1 MIRRSFADLADR
13 QVHYRRAGE
22 GRPLLMIHASPGS
35 SKQLEGKIARL
46 AKTRSLIAPD
56 TPGNGDSTPLPIEAP
71 QIGDYAAA
79 LLPFLD
85 AIGIERCDVYGTHT
99 GANIGLELAIR
110 YPARVRRLILDG
122 VGLYPPA
129 ERRRMLEH
137 YAHPFEPD
145 LTGSQFL
152 KAFMFCRDQYVFWPW
167 FDTSREG
174 RRDGGL
180 PAPEV
185 LHDWV
190 LEVAK
195 ATRTYHLGYRAAFAY
210 PAAERL
216 PKLER
221 PLLLMASQ
229 SDPLFD
235 HTRQAAA
242 LLPGTKFAPLGHG
255 AEPTFAEAF
264 AATVESFLDEME
276 PA

>member
-1 MIRRSFADLADR
+1 MIRRGFADLPDR

-22 GRPLLMIHASPGS
+22 GPPLLMIHASPGS
-35 SKQLEGKIARL
+35 SKQLEGKIAHLSKSRFV
-46 AKTRSLIAPD
+46 IAPD

-71 QIGDYAAA
+71 QIDDYADAV
-79 LLPFLD
+79 LQFLD
-85 AIGIERCDVYGTHT
+85 AIGLERCDVYGTHT
-99 GANIGLELAIR
+99 GASIGLELAIR
-110 YPARVRRLILDG
+110 HPARVRRLILDG
-122 VGLYPPA
+122 VGLYPPP
-129 ERRRMLEH
+129 ERRKMLAR

-145 LTGSQFL
+145 LIGSQFL

-190 LEVAK
+190 VEVAK

-210 PAAERL
+210 EAAERL
-216 PKLER
+216 PKLAR
-221 PLLLMASQ
+221 PVLLMASE

-235 HTRQAAA
+235 HTRAAST
-242 LLPGTKFAPLGHG
+242 LLPGAKFAALGHG
-255 AEPTFAEAF
+255 AEPAFAEAF
-264 AATVESFLDEME
+264 GATVASFLDEME